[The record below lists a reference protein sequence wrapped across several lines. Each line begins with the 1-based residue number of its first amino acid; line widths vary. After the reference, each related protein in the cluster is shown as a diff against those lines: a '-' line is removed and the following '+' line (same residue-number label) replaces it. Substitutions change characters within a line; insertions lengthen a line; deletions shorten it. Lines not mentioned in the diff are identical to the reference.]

1 MKTFSFVKIFFV
13 FSLVFSSFGVT
24 TFAMTD
30 EEAYYQARRIQA
42 QRQQEIQIIQNEYN
56 HGVQAYINKNYKQAI
71 YHLGRVEKYYGNQRD
86 FNIMMGDS
94 FRNLNNLSPAINYL
108 NRAYNLGSKDFVTLT
123 GLGYSFMDLNN
134 FQQAYPYL
142 NIAAQY
148 FPQNPDIWWNLGVTC
163 KNLKQ
168 ENCEL
173 ASLVKLLQIRP
184 NYNVDSYLFVGD
196 IFYTH
201 KKFDDSLKYYLQGLQ
216 YFKNNPLL
224 YYLAGDVFFINGKYQ
239 DSISYLS
246 DAVKLQQDYMDAYYE
261 LGFSYFYLD
270 DLNSSSEICSVMAK
284 INEKDSRTVKFC
296 QSVQQKIMQKQME
309 QQMQQD
315 IINQQ
320 IEEQNQQALQFGQQS
335 MG

>member
-1 MKTFSFVKIFFV
+1 MNKKIFLKIFFV
-13 FSLVFSSFGVT
+13 FCAICSYFNST
-24 TFAMTD
+24 TFAMTED
-30 EEAYYQARRIQA
+30 EAYYEARRIQM
-42 QRQQEIQIIQNEYN
+42 QRQQQIQLIQNEYN
-56 HGVQAYINKNYKQAI
+56 YGVQAYIYKDYKQAI
-71 YHLGRVEKYYGNQRD
+71 YRLGRVEKYYGNQKD

-94 FRNLNNLSPAINYL
+94 LRNLNNLSPAINYL

-142 NIAAQY
+142 NIATQY

-168 ENCEL
+168 ENCQLGSFIKVLEL
-173 ASLVKLLQIRP
+173 RP
-184 NYNVDSYLFVGD
+184 NYNIDSYLFVGD
-196 IFYTH
+196 IFYNH
-201 KKFDDSLKYYLQGLQ
+201 KKYDESLKYYVQGLQ
-216 YFKNNPLL
+216 YFKQPIL
-224 YYLAGDVFFINGKYQ
+224 YYLAGDVLFINEKYE
-239 DSISYLS
+239 DAISYLS
-246 DAVKLQQDYMDAYYE
+246 DAIRLQQDYMDAYYE

-270 DLNSSSEICSVMAK
+270 DLNNSSNICSSMMK
-284 INEKDSRTVKFC
+284 INDKDGRTIKLC

-320 IEEQNQQALQFGQQS
+320 IEEQNQQALQFGQQT
-335 MG
+335 MI